1 MSQAALAPFLTA
13 PAATPAATAARRARL
28 EDDPQIKLN
37 APTRLQKARGAM
49 RVTGFVVLILLGMPV
64 QWVLLKTR
72 VGRKILPFRFH
83 RLMAKVLGIRVTVK
97 GTIAEGGG
105 VLIAANHTSWLD
117 IVAISTVGPVSF
129 VAKSQVGTWPVFAT
143 LAKLQ
148 ETILVVREKRSKTAE
163 HRDTIT
169 GRLALG
175 DNIVLFPEGT
185 SSDGNRVLPF
195 KSALMSAA
203 EGDVPQKDGS
213 LQPIRVQPMSVAYT
227 KLQGIPMGRTYR
239 PFFAWYGDMDLIPHL
254 RECQRFG
261 PIDVEITIHEP
272 TTVKAAGSR
281 KALAEQCEK
290 LIRETVARSLAGR
303 GQ

>member
-1 MSQAALAPFLTA
+1 MSQAALAPLVSPAA
-13 PAATPAATAARRARL
+13 PAAVMPSGRRPGIA
-28 EDDPQIKLN
+28 DDPVIALN
-37 APTRLQKARGAM
+37 APTRLQKFRGTM
-49 RVTGFVVLILLGMPV
+49 RIAGFVGLIVLGIPV
-64 QWVLLKTR
+64 QWVMLKTR
-72 VGRKILPFRFH
+72 IGRKVLPFRFH
-83 RLMAKVLGIRVTVK
+83 RVMARVLGMRVTVK
-97 GTIAEGGG
+97 GKIADGGG

-129 VAKSQVGTWPVFAT
+129 VAKSQVGTWPVFKT

-203 EGDVPQKDGS
+203 EGEVPQKDGS
-213 LQPIRVQPMSVAYT
+213 TQPIRVQPMSVAYT
-227 KLQGIPMGRTYR
+227 RLAGLPMGRRYR
-239 PFFAWYGDMDLIPHL
+239 PFFAWYGDMDLVPHL
-254 RECQRFG
+254 MEGQRMG
-261 PIDVEITIHEP
+261 PIHVEITIHEP

-281 KALAEQCEK
+281 KALAEQCET
-290 LIRETVARSLAGR
+290 LIRETVAQKLTGR
-303 GQ
+303 PH